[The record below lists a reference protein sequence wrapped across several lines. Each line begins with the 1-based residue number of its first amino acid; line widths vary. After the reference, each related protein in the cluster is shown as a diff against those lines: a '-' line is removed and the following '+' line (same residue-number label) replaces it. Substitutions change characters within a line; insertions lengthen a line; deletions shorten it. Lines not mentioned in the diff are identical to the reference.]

1 MNKKAVYLEVTA
13 VLLVC
18 ILFVGIGAV
27 LVRNVY
33 LQAQNLD
40 DPGKTAWS
48 FEFSFSADDLKNLLP
63 GETKPKKET
72 TDQDKTFELKRIR
85 VFAGGPKIPAAK
97 DRLYQDKFSQPET
110 QYVYVE
116 INYRNAFY
124 KQSDSELPIKV
135 QYYAPDG
142 RLLGENQRTA
152 HPQKD
157 WESALFIDKWGY
169 EQPGQWQP
177 GMYKAKVYFAE
188 TPAGEISFEILRQG
202 NGKPGELL

>member
-1 MNKKAVYLEVTA
+1 MNKKAVFLEATA

-18 ILFVGIGAV
+18 VLILGIGAV

-33 LQAQNLD
+33 MQVQNLD
-40 DPGKTAWS
+40 DPGKAAWS
-48 FEFSFSADDLKNLLP
+48 FELSFSTDNLKELLP
-63 GETKPKKET
+63 EQIKPKSET
-72 TDQDKTFELKRIR
+72 PNPDKTHELKRIR
-85 VFAGGPKIPAAK
+85 VFAGGPKIPAQK
-97 DRLYQDKFSQPET
+97 DRLYQDKFSRDI

-124 KQSDSELPIKV
+124 KQSDSELPVKV

-142 RLLGENQRTA
+142 RLMGENQRTA

-177 GMYKAKVYFAE
+177 GIYTAKVYFGE
-188 TPAGEISFEILRQG
+188 TPVGDVSFEILQQG
-202 NGKPGELL
+202 SGKQGELL